1 MGIAGARGW
10 EVKRFTMS
18 RLLRGSSYGILGFP
32 FAVLW
37 ITIYSTFLSL
47 SFSLMIVGVGFILMS
62 LTLRSAG
69 LFASAERWV
78 LKETLDV
85 EIPAPPRLQSN
96 RGVAG
101 LITNPLR
108 DGSLWRE
115 LSFLCLRCI
124 TGVLGFV
131 TVVAVWT
138 FPIFAFT
145 SIFWGWSTD
154 WDFSVF
160 IALFAVGIFSLALGP
175 LLIFGITEAHIALA
189 RLLLGPGQRELIQRV
204 DTAQR
209 NRDLSVEA
217 AEAERRRIERDLHDG
232 AQARLA
238 TVAMDLGRAKRKLER
253 NGGDAEV
260 SAIIDSAHD
269 DAKAAIVELRD
280 LARGIHPAVLNNRGL
295 DAALSDIAARCVV
308 PVHLDVQLLR
318 RPAAHIESAAYFAV
332 CELLTNV
339 SKHSNATN
347 AWVTVRSDS
356 QVLRID
362 VSDDGLGGVD
372 PGIGSGISGLQ
383 DRIQSI
389 DGNFSVHSPLAG
401 GTSALVEIPLTKV
414 VE

>member
-1 MGIAGARGW
+1 MGIDATRRC

-18 RLLRGSSYGILGFP
+18 RLLRGSSYGFLGLP

-37 ITIYSTFLSL
+37 ITIFSTLLSV
-47 SFSLMIVGVGFILMS
+47 SFSMLIIGIGFILLS
-62 LTLRSAG
+62 ITLRIAG
-69 LFASAERWV
+69 VCASAERWA
-78 LKETLDV
+78 LAETLGVD
-85 EIPAPPRLQSN
+85 IPPAPRMITEGGFS
-96 RGVAG
+96 GF
-101 LITNPLR
+101 ITNPLR
-108 DGSLWRE
+108 DGSYWRE
-115 LSFLCLRCI
+115 LTFLCIRSI
-124 TGVLGFV
+124 VGVVSFV
-131 TVVAVWT
+131 IVVGAWT
-138 FPIFAFT
+138 FPIFAIT
-145 SIFWGWSTD
+145 SFSWGWATE

-160 IALFAVGIFSLALGP
+160 VVLFFLGFLSLVIGP
-175 LLIFGITEAHIALA
+175 LLVLGVTEVQVAMA
-189 RLLLGPGQRELIQRV
+189 RSLLGPGQRELIQRV

-280 LARGIHPAVLNNRGL
+280 LARGIHPAVLNDRGL
-295 DAALSDIAARCVV
+295 DAALSDIAARCLV
-308 PVHLDVQLLR
+308 PVHLDVQLLH

-332 CELLTNV
+332 SELLTNV
-339 SKHSNATN
+339 SKHSKANN

-356 QVLRID
+356 QMLRID

-372 PGIGSGISGLQ
+372 PGIGSGVSGLQ

-389 DGNFSVHSPLAG
+389 DGTFSIHSPLAG
-401 GTSALVEIPLTKV
+401 GTSALVEIPLKTKAI
-414 VE
+414 